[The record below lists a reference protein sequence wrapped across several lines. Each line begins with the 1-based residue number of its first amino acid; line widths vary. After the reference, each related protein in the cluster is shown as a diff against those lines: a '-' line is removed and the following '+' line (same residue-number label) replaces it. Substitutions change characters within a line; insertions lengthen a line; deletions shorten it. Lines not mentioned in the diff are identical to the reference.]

1 MRWLVIGGTRFVGH
15 HIVQAALA
23 AGAEITLFNR
33 GRSASALPPGVTL
46 ITGDR
51 RADLGA
57 LRQAEQ
63 PWDVVVDCC
72 AYLPS
77 EAAAMAVAL
86 RGRVGLYVLISSVS
100 VYASFVHGND
110 EDSALARIEDP
121 ETRTVDGR
129 TYGALKALCESAVL
143 REAGVPV
150 CFVRPG
156 LVVGPQDPT
165 QRFTYWPAR
174 VGRARD
180 GELIL
185 APGRAADGLQFI
197 DARDLAAFV
206 VNAACDGLQGS
217 YNVLGTPGSVT
228 VGSLLQ
234 ACAKAA
240 CVHPQWLWCDATAA
254 QRIGLRPWVDLP
266 AWAPAEGDTA
276 GFARVSNAK
285 ALAAGLKLRPVLQTV
300 ADTLAWHRSL
310 PVDQQG
316 FTLAGMSPERERE
329 ALVALTAAGCRAG

>member
-23 AGAEITLFNR
+23 AGADITLFNR
-33 GRSASALPPGVTL
+33 GRSATALPPGVRL

-51 RADLGA
+51 RADLSVLRGA
-57 LRQAEQ
+57 EGR
-63 PWDVVVDCC
+63 WDVVVDCC
-72 AYLPS
+72 AYLPA

-86 RGRVGLYVLISSVS
+86 RGRVGLQVFISTVS
-100 VYASFVHGND
+100 VYASFAQAND
-110 EDSALARIEDP
+110 EDSALAQIEDP
-121 ETRTVDGR
+121 DTQTVDGR
-129 TYGALKALCESAVL
+129 TYGALKALCELAVQ
-143 REAGVPV
+143 RGADVPV
-150 CFVRPG
+150 CCIRPG

-185 APGRAADGLQFI
+185 APGSAADGLQFI

-206 VNAACDGLQGS
+206 VKAASAGLRGS
-217 YNVLGTPGSVT
+217 YNVLGTPGSVN
-228 VGSLLQ
+228 VGGLLQ
-234 ACAKAA
+234 ACAEAA
-240 CVHPQWLWCDATAA
+240 GVQAQWRWCDAAAA
-254 QRIGLRPWVDLP
+254 QRVGLRPWVDLP
-266 AWAPAEGDTA
+266 AWAPAQGDTA

-285 ALAAGLKLRPVLQTV
+285 ALAAGLQLRPVSQTV
-300 ADTLAWHRSL
+300 ADTLAWHRGL

-316 FTLAGMSPERERE
+316 FTLAGMSAERERE
-329 ALVALTAAGCRAG
+329 ALAELAKAS